1 MPASEK
7 PGSSTAS
14 SGSHQRSAY
23 ASQACALLR
32 GEPAAPPG
40 VGQHLAH
47 PPAVVGQLVV
57 RACGSDALL
66 GHVPYLPYMI
76 DRTRIASLRAAEEDR
91 FAALHPRSAVLA
103 EQARGPLLAGVPM
116 PWMTRW
122 PGRFPLFFDSASGAR
137 LTDVDGVEY
146 VDLCLGDTGAMT
158 GHALPQVAEAVAER
172 ARTGITT
179 MLPSADA
186 VWVGEEL
193 ARRFGL
199 PSWQLA
205 MSATDANR
213 FVLRFARHLT
223 GRPRIA
229 VMDWCYHG
237 TVDETLAVLDGDRVV
252 PRPGALGPQVDV
264 AETTAV
270 VPFNDLDALDRRLA
284 QGDVAC
290 LLMEPA
296 LTNIGIVLP
305 EPGYLDGVRE
315 ITRRHD
321 VLLVIDETHTLCAGP
336 GGCTAA
342 WGLEPDFVVVG
353 KPIGGGIPCAA
364 YGMSRGGRRP
374 AARPD
379 DRGTRSTSPASA
391 AR

>member
-1 MPASEK
+1 MW
-7 PGSSTAS
+7 
-14 SGSHQRSAY
+14 
-23 ASQACALLR
+23 LR
-32 GEPAAPPG
+32 
-40 VGQHLAH
+40 H
-47 PPAVVGQLVV
+47 
-57 RACGSDALL
+57 
-66 GHVPYLPYMI
+66 LPYFSMI

-122 PGRFPLFFDSASGAR
+122 PGRFPLFFDTASGAR

-186 VWVGEEL
+186 IWVGEEL

-229 VMDWCYHG
+229 VFDWCYHG
-237 TVDETLAVLDGDRVV
+237 TVDETLADPRR
-252 PRPGALGPQVDV
+252 RPGGPAARRDG
-264 AETTAV
+264 AAGRRRR
-270 VPFNDLDALDRRLA
+270 DDRRGA
-284 QGDVAC
+284 VQR
-290 LLMEPA
+290 P
-296 LTNIGIVLP
+296 
-305 EPGYLDGVRE
+305 
-315 ITRRHD
+315 RR
-321 VLLVIDETHTLCAGP
+321 A
-336 GGCTAA
+336 
-342 WGLEPDFVVVG
+342 
-353 KPIGGGIPCAA
+353 
-364 YGMSRGGRRP
+364 RP
-374 AARPD
+374 AAR
-379 DRGTRSTSPASA
+379 RRATSPAC
-391 AR
+391 